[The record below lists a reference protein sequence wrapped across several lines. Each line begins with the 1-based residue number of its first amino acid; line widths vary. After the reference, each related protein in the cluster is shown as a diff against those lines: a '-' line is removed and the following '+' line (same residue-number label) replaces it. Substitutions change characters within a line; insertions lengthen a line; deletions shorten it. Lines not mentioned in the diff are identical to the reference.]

1 MKPAIQ
7 SMERYGALFCQLMDE
22 CQQQREEG
30 TELHFPLL
38 CVWNRVFVFVQD
50 AGHRTLTR
58 SRQRSWA
65 VGACQRRIRPSQ
77 LAQQPLRETSR
88 KGKTSLSEIKE
99 GIPKLLPL

>member
-38 CVWNRVFVFVQD
+38 CVEQD
-50 AGHRTLTR
+50 ICIRTGCRTSDTHPQQAEEPGSGCLSEKDQTLTAG
-58 SRQRSWA
+58 SA
-65 VGACQRRIRPSQ
+65 A
-77 LAQQPLRETSR
+77 
-88 KGKTSLSEIKE
+88 SE
-99 GIPKLLPL
+99 GNV